1 MPFCLLFR
9 KDSQVLGEQYKK
21 GIPVEVIPLSYV
33 PVMQKIQSL
42 FGGKVQLRMAKM
54 KAVST

>member
-33 PVMQKIQSL
+33 PVMQKIQSR